1 MGVFGDAGWEKQEL
15 ELLQQILNEIKK
27 QTLAN
32 SEASKSIE
40 ATLTDISKKLDQL
53 LTPEVESFTIQ
64 QTGDN
69 MPLTAPD
76 PGATLQFTAT
86 PTPAGSALPAGVV
99 PTWTSSDTTNV
110 TITTDPTGLIATVVL
125 SSAIPVGES
134 VTLTISATLPDGT
147 TPTGSASFTV
157 GAAPSVEVT
166 GFTIVQTA

>member
-15 ELLQQILNEIKK
+15 EILRQILYESKIQSNESKT
-27 QTLAN
+27 QT
-32 SEASKSIE
+32 S
-40 ATLTDISKKLDQL
+40 TLQEINRKLDQL

-64 QTGDN
+64 QTGDS

-86 PTPAGSALPAGVV
+86 PTPAGSTLPAGVV
-99 PTWTSSDTTNV
+99 PTWTSSDPTNV

-147 TPTGSASFTV
+147 TPTASTSFTV
-157 GAAPSVEVT
+157 GAAPPVEVT